1 MSVKNEWQEDSV
13 ALSIAMDVISKY
25 EETFEGI
32 DLGSI
37 RFLRVLGKKSG
48 KAIKV
53 TSAGWPFNIDVPY
66 LYYIEINDEKWKTM
80 SDAQR
85 NLLVF
90 KGLYEIAPGGMD
102 PESVDYGKKRK
113 KEVEDF
119 KVVIAAAGGRFDWE
133 EVGAQG
139 IHDILTN
146 EDNKAKRAVADMTAD
161 IEAAKE
167 EDGPVDNGQ

>member
-1 MSVKNEWQEDSV
+1 MSVKCEWQEDSE
-13 ALSIAMDVISKY
+13 ALSIAMEVKTKFD
-25 EETFEGI
+25 ETFEGI
-32 DLGSI
+32 ELGNI
-37 RFLRVLGKKSG
+37 RFVRVLGKKG

-53 TSAGWPFNIDVPY
+53 TSVGFPFNIDVPY

-80 SDAQR
+80 TEAQR

-133 EVGAQG
+133 EIGVQG
-139 IHDILTN
+139 VRDILTN
-146 EDNKAKRAVADMTAD
+146 DDNKAERAVADMTAD

-167 EDGPVDNGQ
+167 EDGPVDDGQ

>member
-1 MSVKNEWQEDSV
+1 MSVKCEWQEDSE
-13 ALSIAMDVISKY
+13 ALSIAMEVKTKY
-25 EETFEGI
+25 DETFEGI

-37 RFLRVLGKKSG
+37 RFVRVLGKKG

-53 TSAGWPFNIDVPY
+53 TSVGFPFNIDVPY

-80 SDAQR
+80 SEAQR

-113 KEVEDF
+113 KDVDDF
-119 KVVIAAAGGRFDWE
+119 KDVIAAAGGRYDWE
-133 EVGAQG
+133 DTGAVG
-139 IHDILTN
+139 IHDILMVQP
-146 EDNKAKRAVADMTAD
+146 EVAPAAVS
-161 IEAAKE
+161 EEKE
-167 EDGPVDNGQ
+167 Q